1 MWADFYTAVTR
12 HTCTQSMVDALGK
25 TERGASPDDS
35 TALDQRRRRRA
46 RFAGC
51 VANPSLAGLGE
62 GDTVILTE
70 SGSDHSK
77 VTV

>member
-1 MWADFYTAVTR
+1 
-12 HTCTQSMVDALGK
+12 MVDALGK

-51 VANPSLAGLGE
+51 VANPSLAGLAE
-62 GDTVILTE
+62 PPSGDTVILTE

-77 VTV
+77 ITV